1 MSTVLFFV
9 MVGVLSVYGLC
20 EGIVRFTSWLW
31 LPKEMKP
38 VTLVRCD
45 DGQALTPFCRELWEE
60 KAGHPVVFW
69 SASSAATPDERILPS
84 NLTETL
90 LFLSE

>member
-69 SASSAATPDERILPS
+69 TAGEPDEKNERISPS
-84 NLTETL
+84 NVAETL